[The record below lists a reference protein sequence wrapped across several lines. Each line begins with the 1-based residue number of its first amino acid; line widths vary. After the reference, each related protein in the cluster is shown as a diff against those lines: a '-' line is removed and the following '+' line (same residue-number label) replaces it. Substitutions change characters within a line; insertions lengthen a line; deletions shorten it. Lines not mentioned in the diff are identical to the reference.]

1 MRKKGERV
9 LSEIGEKER
18 SITVI
23 MIYNTKGWEVMKET
37 INTMEDTQMVKIIIG
52 GDFKY
57 KNEKWNLDGIM
68 LEEGERERRSK
79 DNRSR

>member
-37 INTMEDTQMVKIIIG
+37 INRMKDTQMVKIIIG

-57 KNEKWNLDGIM
+57 KNEKFRWNNVRG
-68 LEEGERERRSK
+68 R
-79 DNRSR
+79 

>member
-37 INTMEDTQMVKIIIG
+37 INRMEDTQMVKIIIG
-52 GDFKY
+52 DDFKY
-57 KNEKWNLDGIM
+57 KNEKFRWNNVTG
-68 LEEGERERRSK
+68 R
-79 DNRSR
+79 

>member
-1 MRKKGERV
+1 MRKKRERV

-37 INTMEDTQMVKIIIG
+37 IDRMEDTQMVKIIIG

-57 KNEKWNLDGIM
+57 KNEKVRWNNVRG
-68 LEEGERERRSK
+68 R
-79 DNRSR
+79 